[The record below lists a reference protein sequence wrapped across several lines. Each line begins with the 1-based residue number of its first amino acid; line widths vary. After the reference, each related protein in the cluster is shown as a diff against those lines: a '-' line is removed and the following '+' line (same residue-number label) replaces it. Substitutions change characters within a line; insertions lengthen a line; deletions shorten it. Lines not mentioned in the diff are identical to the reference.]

1 MSTKQAV
8 TIACR
13 ALSVYF
19 LVWLLS
25 ELTYLPTR
33 VFSFLHYQA
42 VLNESGGRNF
52 GRDLEL
58 VSLAFLVL
66 RIVVLFFA
74 VQWFYRSGPAI
85 RRYFIIPSE
94 EEISSD

>member
-13 ALSVYF
+13 VLSVYF

-25 ELTYLPTR
+25 ELTYLPQR
-33 VFSFLHYQA
+33 VFSFLHYQG
-42 VLNESGGRNF
+42 VLNQSGGRNF

-58 VSLAFLVL
+58 ISLAFLVL

-85 RRYFIIPSE
+85 RRYFITPSE
-94 EEISSD
+94 GEISSD